1 MNDVKDILEKL
12 KVEYDLGIIDNGI
25 FCTSL
30 KSTDDAQVISFKWK
44 KSSMNKLIKKLEDRN
59 INITE
64 IASNFDSALYINN
77 TNAMLFITYAVDS
90 HVQLPETLL
99 KHFRTGNYLYFI
111 NTSNDKIVRGSAR
124 NYNTKFGY
132 YSLSFEE
139 HLSSNYENI
148 MVDIINT
155 ILPFAYNKQKVVE
168 FINLNE
174 KINKIFSM
182 ALYRNPSFVE
192 EVNNQST
199 TSCLLDEG
207 YTTENVTFLG
217 ERTNWNFIENYTP
230 IVMINETNKGIVT
243 INSFISN
250 LYIDGWVKCMIMPLH
265 PKFAISL
272 IPNEYY
278 EKMVE
283 EGGEGT
289 YIKLNE
295 VTKLLDL
302 NRQLYNF
309 AKNNN
314 GDVIGLKDDLED
326 LITANNN

>member
-12 KVEYDLGIIDNGI
+12 KVEYDLGIIDKGI

-44 KSSMNKLIKKLEDRN
+44 KSSIDKLIKKLEDRN

-64 IASNFDSALYINN
+64 IASNFDFALYIINN
-77 TNAMLFITYAVDS
+77 TNDMLFITYAVDS

-124 NYNTKFGY
+124 NYNTKFGC

-148 MVDIINT
+148 IVDITNN
-155 ILPFAYNKQKVVE
+155 ILPFAYNEQKVVKCP
-168 FINLNE
+168 NLNE

-192 EVNNQST
+192 EVNNQSV

-207 YTTENVTFLG
+207 YTTEDVTFLVK
-217 ERTNWNFIENYTP
+217 EST
-230 IVMINETNKGIVT
+230 GI
-243 INSFISN
+243 
-250 LYIDGWVKCMIMPLH
+250 
-265 PKFAISL
+265 
-272 IPNEYY
+272 
-278 EKMVE
+278 
-283 EGGEGT
+283 
-289 YIKLNE
+289 
-295 VTKLLDL
+295 LLKIIL
-302 NRQLYNF
+302 L
-309 AKNNN
+309 
-314 GDVIGLKDDLED
+314 
-326 LITANNN
+326 